1 MLHLPNCASSS
12 NIMETFTIMNLDL
25 RISIEGT
32 RKDKEGH
39 GRTRKDK
46 GRAWTGHPNAQQKA
60 WGLEPL
66 WKSEWLGC
74 RSLSVRDKAWSEPDP
89 DISWY
94 IPDYSWRYLLVSCSP
109 VLHPSLVLRYTVF
122 WYTDTR
128 PRPAHYTTMLP
139 CCSVAPLEVLK
150 RGERCQRCPCRSR
163 ESNPH
168 WNNGTVEE
176 SKNSRRCWGLIKE
189 SDFET

>member
-1 MLHLPNCASSS
+1 
-12 NIMETFTIMNLDL
+12 ME
-25 RISIEGT
+25 GQ
-32 RKDKEGH
+32 
-39 GRTRKDK
+39 GRTRDGHGQVTRMRNRKLE
-46 GRAWTGHPNAQQKA
+46 AWSRYENLNDLDAEA
-60 WGLEPL
+60 YRYE
-66 WKSEWLGC
+66 
-74 RSLSVRDKAWSEPDP
+74 KAWSEPDP

-94 IPDYSWRYLLVSCSP
+94 IPDHSWRYLLVSCSP

-189 SDFET
+189 SKIFET